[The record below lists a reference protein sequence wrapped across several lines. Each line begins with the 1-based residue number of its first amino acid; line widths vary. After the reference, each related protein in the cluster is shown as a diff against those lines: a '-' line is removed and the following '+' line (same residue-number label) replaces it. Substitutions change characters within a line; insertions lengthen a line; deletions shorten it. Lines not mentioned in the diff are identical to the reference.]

1 MRVGMQGKIVLLYS
15 LLILFAMQL
24 GGVYLVRSLENY
36 HLRNFAAS
44 QNAQAELLGNFLRR
58 YLLEDEQQPEQISQ
72 LISDFWEGSPVT
84 EIMVLDRHGRLLGGP
99 EQRSFSLLGGR
110 VIQDDVLLAL
120 TGNRMET
127 VRADPQ
133 TGGRY
138 HYLALPVKDGNT
150 VVGVVFLRSSL
161 EHIYITLR
169 EIKFMLLSGWLVVL
183 AISIVIGFLLTRTIT
198 QPIREVTSRAA
209 AMAGGDF
216 SQQIMVRAQDE
227 IGELGRMFNYLA
239 ARLQSTLQ
247 EMSAEKNKVEAII
260 NYMTE
265 GILAFNKDG
274 KAIHLNPAAQQILQ
288 HAGSPSQQGLTAE
301 IILGKLFSPQELNHL
316 LSCTAPVIREI
327 HLAKPQARTLQV
339 YFVPFSGNEGQQGM
353 LVVFHDVTRDR
364 AYTRMQQEFVANVS
378 HELRTPLTTIKN
390 YVETLLGGAQEKPA
404 VRDRFLQVLDK
415 ETDRMVKMVR
425 DLLTLSR
432 LDSFKEGQ
440 LKEEVKMGE
449 LIQDVLEQ
457 VTLEGD
463 SRGIKLHAVLPEQP
477 LVVYLERDMVAQVLL
492 ILLDNALKYTV
503 AGGEVEV
510 NVALKEGGWLFIT
523 VKDTGIGI
531 PEEELERVF
540 ERFYRVDKAR
550 SRNSGGTGLGL
561 SIARQLVEAHGGMVT
576 LRSSLNKGTEAT
588 ICLPLEIKGVV
599 RKDNTVTPTQGSENI
614 ERAL

>member
-1 MRVGMQGKIVLLYS
+1 MRAGMQGKIVLLYS
-15 LLILFAMQL
+15 LLILFALQL
-24 GGVYLVRSLENY
+24 GGVYLVKSLENY
-36 HLRNFAAS
+36 HLRNFTAS

-58 YLLEDEQQPEQISQ
+58 YLLEEEQQPEQISG
-72 LISDFWEGSPVT
+72 LITAFWEGSPVS

-99 EQRSFSLLGGR
+99 EPTAFSLFGGR
-110 VIQDDVLLAL
+110 VIQNDILLAL

-138 HYLALPVKDGNT
+138 HYLALPVKDGTT

-161 EHIYITLR
+161 EHIYVTLR

-183 AISIVIGFLLTRTIT
+183 AISILIGFLLTRTIT

-216 SQQIMVRAQDE
+216 SQQITVRAQDE

-239 ARLQSTLQ
+239 TRLQNTLQ

-265 GILAFNKDG
+265 GILAFNREG
-274 KAIHLNPAAQQILQ
+274 RAIHLNPAAKQILQ
-288 HAGSPSQQGLTAE
+288 QAGSPSEPGLDAE
-301 IILGKLFSPQELNHL
+301 IMLGDLFSSQELRQL
-316 LSCTAPVIREI
+316 LSCTAPAIREI
-327 HLAKPQARTLQV
+327 QLAKPQLRTLQV

-364 AYTRMQQEFVANVS
+364 EYTRMQQEFVANVS

-404 VRDRFLQVLDK
+404 VRAKFLQVLDK
-415 ETDRMVKMVR
+415 ETERMVKLIR

-432 LDSFKEGQ
+432 LDSLKQGRV
-440 LKEEVKMGE
+440 KEEVDVSE

-457 VTLEGD
+457 VALEGQ
-463 SRGIKLHAVLPEQP
+463 SRGINLCSVVPRKLGA
-477 LVVYLERDMVAQVLL
+477 YLDPDMIAQVIL
-492 ILLDNALKYTV
+492 ILLDNALKYTA
-503 AGGEVEV
+503 AGGEVV
-510 NVALKEGGWLFIT
+510 VSAALKEGGHFCIT
-523 VKDTGIGI
+523 VKDSGIGI

-550 SRNSGGTGLGL
+550 SRDSGGTGLGL
-561 SIARQLVEAHGGMVT
+561 SIARQLMKAHGGTIT
-576 LRSSLNKGTEAT
+576 LRSSPKEGTEAT
-588 ICLPLEIKGVV
+588 ICLPLQLKAGAEADQAGK
-599 RKDNTVTPTQGSENI
+599 PEQGRENI

>member
-15 LLILFAMQL
+15 LLILFALQL
-24 GGVYLVRSLENY
+24 GGVYLVKSLENY

-58 YLLEDEQQPEQISQ
+58 YLLEEELQPEQISG
-72 LISDFWEGSPVT
+72 LITDFWEGSPVT

-110 VIQDDVLLAL
+110 VIQNDILLAL

-138 HYLALPVKDGNT
+138 HYLALPVKDRT
-150 VVGVVFLRSSL
+150 AVVGVVFLRSSL

-169 EIKFMLLSGWLVVL
+169 EIKYMLLSGWLVVL
-183 AISIVIGFLLTRTIT
+183 VISIVIGFLLTRTIT

-209 AMAGGDF
+209 SMAGGDY
-216 SQQIMVRAQDE
+216 SQQIIVRGDDE

-239 ARLQSTLQ
+239 TRLQNTLQ

-265 GILAFNKDG
+265 GILAFNREG
-274 KAIHLNPAAQQILQ
+274 RAIHLNPAAQQILQ
-288 HAGSPSQQGLTAE
+288 QAGSPSQPGLTAE
-301 IILGKLFSPQELNHL
+301 IILGGLFSLQELRLL
-316 LSCTAPVIREI
+316 LSCTDPAIREI
-327 HLAKPQARTLQV
+327 QLAKPQARTLQV
-339 YFVPFSGNEGQQGM
+339 YFVPFFGNEGQQGM

-404 VRDRFLQVLDK
+404 VRAKFLQVLDK
-415 ETDRMVKMVR
+415 ETDRMVKLVR

-432 LDSFKEGQ
+432 LDSLKHVRV
-440 LKEEVKMGE
+440 KEEVEISE

-457 VTLEGD
+457 VALEGQ
-463 SRGIKLHAVLPEQP
+463 SRGINLCSVLPRK
-477 LVVYLERDMVAQVLL
+477 LSAYLERDMIAQVLL
-492 ILLDNALKYTV
+492 ILLDNALKYT
-503 AGGEVEV
+503 ASGGEIVV
-510 NVALKEGGWLFIT
+510 SAALKEGGFVCIT

-531 PEEELERVF
+531 PTEELERVF
-540 ERFYRVDKAR
+540 ERFYRVDKTR
-550 SRNSGGTGLGL
+550 SRDSGGTGLGL
-561 SIARQLVEAHGGMVT
+561 SIARQLMDAHGGT
-576 LRSSLNKGTEAT
+576 IELFSSPKEGTEVS
-588 ICLPLEIKGVV
+588 ICLPLEIKGKAETEKTGMVE
-599 RKDNTVTPTQGSENI
+599 QGRENI